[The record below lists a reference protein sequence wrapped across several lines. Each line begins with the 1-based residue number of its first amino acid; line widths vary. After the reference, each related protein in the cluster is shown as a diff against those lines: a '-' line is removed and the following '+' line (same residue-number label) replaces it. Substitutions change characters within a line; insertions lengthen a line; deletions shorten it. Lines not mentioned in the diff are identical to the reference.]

1 MIASSSSS
9 RVKSSQAAN
18 FERSSTTTRSTLL
31 IKTLTCPKNNK
42 IFTFSFRKGDTQ
54 KKTLYKKNLPQEEEE
69 EEGRKRCWDC
79 ALPSLARA
87 RKDTTTSARL
97 DARAVAE
104 GALSSSSSSFSV

>member
-1 MIASSSSS
+1 M
-9 RVKSSQAAN
+9 VP
-18 FERSSTTTRSTLL
+18 
-31 IKTLTCPKNNK
+31 IKRIILEPFRQK
-42 IFTFSFRKGDTQ
+42 IIIFFTFSFFCGDTHTH

-87 RKDTTTSARL
+87 RKDTTTTSARL

>member
-18 FERSSTTTRSTLL
+18 FERSSTTTRSTLF

-42 IFTFSFRKGDTQ
+42 IFTFSFFWETH
-54 KKTLYKKNLPQEEEE
+54 KKRPFTKKNPQEEEE

-87 RKDTTTSARL
+87 RKDTTTTSARL